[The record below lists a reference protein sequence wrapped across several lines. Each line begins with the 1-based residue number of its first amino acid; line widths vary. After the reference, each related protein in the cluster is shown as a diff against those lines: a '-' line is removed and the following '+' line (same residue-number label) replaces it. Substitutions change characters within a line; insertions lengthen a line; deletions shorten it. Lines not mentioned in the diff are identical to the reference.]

1 MRPAGNVLMM
11 VGVLAIAIGLLLRYA
26 GGLFT
31 WFGHLPGDI
40 RVQGTRGS
48 FYAPIVSM
56 VVASVVLSVLAT
68 LVARLFR
75 GP

>member
-1 MRPAGNVLMM
+1 
-11 VGVLAIAIGLLLRYA
+11 LAIAIGLLLRYA
-26 GGLFT
+26 GGLT

>member
-1 MRPAGNVLMM
+1 MRPAGSVLMV
-11 VGVLAIAIGLLLRYA
+11 VGVSAIAIGLLLRYA

-31 WFGHLPGDI
+31 GHLPGDI

-48 FYAPIVSM
+48 FYAPIASM
-56 VVASVVLSVLAT
+56 VVISVVLSVLAT